1 MSKFKTMVLM
11 LCLVLSGAFSYAHSV
26 ARKVVADSCVTFR
39 ATDYFEITGPFQV
52 ESGGE
57 LTVIM
62 QECPDEATEVKQA
75 NHKNNKP

>member
-1 MSKFKTMVLM
+1 MVLM
-11 LCLVLSGAFSYAHSV
+11 LCLVLSAAFSYAHSV
-26 ARKVVADSCVTFR
+26 ART
-39 ATDYFEITGPFQV
+39 EITGPFQV